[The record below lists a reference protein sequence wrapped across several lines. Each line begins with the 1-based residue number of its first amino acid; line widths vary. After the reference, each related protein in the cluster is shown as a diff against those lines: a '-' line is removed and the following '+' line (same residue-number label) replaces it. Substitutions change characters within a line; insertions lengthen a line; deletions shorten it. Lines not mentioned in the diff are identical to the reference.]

1 MVDSGLSKDESSK
14 IKRDSTLDLNGFTS
28 YLERQKTNEENFDSR
43 RGTELLIK
51 EKSSNPISLNIEA
64 IIKSKNGQN

>member
-28 YLERQKTNEENFDSR
+28 YLER
-43 RGTELLIK
+43 
-51 EKSSNPISLNIEA
+51 
-64 IIKSKNGQN
+64 